1 MALLDEVKS
10 NYGKLSPYIGG
21 NWQPDTRRERFSD
34 YNPAK
39 DQPIAEVEIS
49 DAQDGQAAVEAAH
62 KAFQSWKNVPF
73 RDRADYLGKMR
84 AVFAARHE
92 TLSRI
97 LVQDHGR
104 TLSDARGTVQ
114 RCIENIESA
123 LGALYSLYKGETVQQ
138 LANGIDC
145 SLLWEPVGPFLILT
159 PGNIPMHAW
168 SSFVPYAIGCGCPV
182 IVSASWQ
189 NPVASDAIFKVLEE
203 INLPAG
209 VMNLIHV
216 GTGFDVNQRIL
227 EDPRVAGVGFIGS
240 SHVGKA
246 LFALCGRLG
255 KRSSINGN
263 GKNHIVVMDDA
274 DTEKAAD
281 YVVSGCFGMAG
292 QRCLGSDN
300 VLVMGSVYK
309 AFREKLLDLA
319 RKMKLGYGLDETT
332 QMGPLT
338 TKQGREKVEAFIE
351 RGLKEG
357 ATLTLDG
364 RGTRVVGYETGY
376 FLAPTILDGVYP
388 SMAIAKEESF
398 GPVCNLLTIERLD
411 DAIGMINHNTN
422 YGHSACIITQS
433 GKNARTFTREC
444 NVGNV
449 GINAGIPQPY
459 AFFPLGSRRES
470 FFGSAKSRI
479 DSVRLFLD
487 QKTVTERWS

>member
-10 NYGKLSPYIGG
+10 HYGKLSPYIGG
-21 NWQPDTRRERFSD
+21 YWQPGARRGLFAD

-39 DQPIAEVEIS
+39 DRPIAEVEIS
-49 DAQDGQAAVEAAH
+49 DEQDGQAAVEAAH
-62 KAFQSWKNVPF
+62 KAFQGWKDVPF
-73 RDRADYLGKMR
+73 RDRADCLGKMR

-92 TLSRI
+92 ELSRI

-123 LGALYSLYKGETVQQ
+123 IGALYSLYKGEAVQQ

-145 SLLWEPVGPFLILT
+145 SLLWEPVGPFLVLT

-168 SSFVPYAIGCGCPV
+168 SSFVPYAIGCGCTV

-189 NPVASDAIFKVLEE
+189 NPVASDAIFRVLEE
-203 INLPAG
+203 IKLPAG

-216 GTGFDVNQRIL
+216 GTRFDVNQRIL

-240 SHVGKA
+240 SQVGRE

-274 DTEKAAD
+274 DPEKAAD
-281 YVVSGCFGMAG
+281 YVVRGCFGMAG

-309 AFREKLLDLA
+309 ALRQKLLDA
-319 RKMKLGYGLDETT
+319 GKMKLGYGLDEST

-338 TKQGREKVEAFIE
+338 TRQGKERVEAFIE

-357 ATLTLDG
+357 AQLTLDG
-364 RGTRVVGYETGY
+364 RGIKVQGYEKGY
-376 FLAPTILDGVYP
+376 FLAPTILEGVRP
-388 SMAIAKEESF
+388 SMGIAREESF
-398 GPVCNLLTIERLD
+398 GPVCNLLTIESLEE
-411 DAIGMINHNTN
+411 AIGIINNNTR
-422 YGHSACIITQS
+422 YGHSACVITRS
-433 GKNARTFTREC
+433 GKNARAFTREC

-459 AFFPLGSRRES
+459 AFFPLGSKRES
-470 FFGSAKSRI
+470 FFGAAKSRI

-487 QKTVTERWS
+487 QKTVTERWD